1 MDIFV
6 TQLKK
11 AMFLKGWRQIDLVR
25 ATDNRGR
32 SHILV
37 IAEAE
42 AKYAREGPYLPRG
55 AILTASAGILS
66 AEEGKGREREKT
78 AVRPVE

>member
-1 MDIFV
+1 MNGEERLLELFR
-6 TQLKK
+6 
-11 AMFLKGWRQIDLVR
+11 AM
-25 ATDNRGR
+25 DNRGR
-32 SHILV
+32 HHLLV

-66 AEEGKGREREKT
+66 TKEEKGREREE
-78 AVRPVE
+78 AAIRPME